1 MTAKPWHCSS
11 WPNTSTLVSLFLKSC
26 SLLFLNLCHV
36 LFRENGLSPGNLYK
50 QAILVMNLAHG
61 FSAISMRLARCDL
74 GANLLGRPLL
84 GRLWHYTWKIHT
96 RKLPKV
102 VFLAV
107 TCTGDQFMKCTS
119 VYQRFI
125 NTHPDQSCTCSKSS
139 ARREAG
145 SVPDCHSQRRKC
157 CVCLSCWRLSLSQQ
171 NKDSLTS
178 DGQLTKRWTDL
189 LLLDALTYQAS
200 VSSEEGVSHLLLFTD
215 RLPLHLHPEVLIPAH
230 AEGLLKQVNSSRF

>member
-1 MTAKPWHCSS
+1 MWPWGEFVGS
-11 WPNTSTLVSLFLKSC
+11 PTSGKIVALHLKDPDQETTKGGLFGSHMY
-26 SLLFLNLCHV
+26 N
-36 LFRENGLSPGNLYK
+36 
-50 QAILVMNLAHG
+50 
-61 FSAISMRLARCDL
+61 
-74 GANLLGRPLL
+74 
-84 GRLWHYTWKIHT
+84 
-96 RKLPKV
+96 
-102 VFLAV
+102 
-107 TCTGDQFMKCTS
+107 QFMKCTS

-145 SVPDCHSQRRKC
+145 SVPDCHSQKRKC